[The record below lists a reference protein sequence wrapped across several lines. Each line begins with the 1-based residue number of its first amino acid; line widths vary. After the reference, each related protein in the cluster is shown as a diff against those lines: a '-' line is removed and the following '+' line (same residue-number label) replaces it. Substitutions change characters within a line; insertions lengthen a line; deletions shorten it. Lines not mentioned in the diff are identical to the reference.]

1 MPPINTPSQKKDA
14 MQVHITATL
23 DDRLRPQLE
32 RVADID
38 DFASTLL
45 QEALEEDTNFEQL
58 AMLEAQKG
66 MDIADEIQYTLQ
78 DAKELY

>member
-1 MPPINTPSQKKDA
+1 MK
-14 MQVHITATL
+14 VHITATL

-45 QEALEEDTNFEQL
+45 QEALEEDTNFELL
-58 AMLEAQKG
+58 AMFEAQKG
-66 MDIADEIQYTLQ
+66 MDIADEIQYTLE
-78 DAKELY
+78 DAKEVYR

>member
-1 MPPINTPSQKKDA
+1 MPPINTPNQKKDA

-38 DFASTLL
+38 DFASALL

-78 DAKELY
+78 DAKEVY

>member
-1 MPPINTPSQKKDA
+1 MPPINTPNQKKDA

-32 RVADID
+32 RVSDID
-38 DFASTLL
+38 DFASALL

-66 MDIADEIQYTLQ
+66 MDIADEIQYTLE
-78 DAKELY
+78 DAKEAY

>member
-1 MPPINTPSQKKDA
+1 MK
-14 MQVHITATL
+14 VHITATL

-66 MDIADEIQYTLQ
+66 MDIADEIQYTLE
-78 DAKELY
+78 DAKEVYR

>member
-1 MPPINTPSQKKDA
+1 MK
-14 MQVHITATL
+14 VHITATL

-58 AMLEAQKG
+58 AMFEAQKG
-66 MDIADEIQYTLQ
+66 MDIADEIQYTLE
-78 DAKELY
+78 DAKEVYR

>member
-1 MPPINTPSQKKDA
+1 MK
-14 MQVHITATL
+14 VHITATL
-23 DDRLRPQLE
+23 EDRLKPQLE

-45 QEALEEDTNFEQL
+45 QEALEKDTNFEQL

-66 MDIADEIQYTLQ
+66 MDIADEIQYTIE
-78 DAKELY
+78 DAKEVYR